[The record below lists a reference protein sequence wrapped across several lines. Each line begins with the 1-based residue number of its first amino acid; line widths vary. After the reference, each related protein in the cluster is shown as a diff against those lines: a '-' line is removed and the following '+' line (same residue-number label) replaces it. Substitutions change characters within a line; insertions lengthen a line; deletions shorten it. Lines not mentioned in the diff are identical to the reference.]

1 MRNTLRDIAALTYK
15 EATREP
21 VVTEAREIFAILDG
35 IVRGMMNGGMSLI
48 VLTSPVNHEM
58 NNHSEVIL
66 TM

>member
-1 MRNTLRDIAALTYK
+1 MRDIAALTYK

-48 VLTSPVNHEM
+48 VLTSSVNHE
-58 NNHSEVIL
+58 NE
-66 TM
+66 